1 MNKIKETMSTIFVAT
16 QYSFAFC
23 WRNSKQATAALIA
36 VSIANTLV
44 VYLAIQATGSII
56 NAVQRA
62 VASHQAP
69 YSFVNFLHSDLVL
82 PSILMLAVILCGII
96 IGRVK
101 WYFSN
106 SWKIGLHF
114 ANRRELNE
122 HRATLDIARF
132 KSKEF
137 DDLTKS
143 IEELPSS
150 WQTRITFSEQL
161 FDLFTTVISFVLFGA
176 ALVMYQPVYA
186 LVLIIA
192 ALPAMVIEFRLVQMW
207 WNLFQGLVPKHKRRF
222 VLEKAYNQPT
232 TFMQALMFNQMP
244 TLRKEIDI
252 NVNGILD
259 EYDYV
264 RKTSLKKKLLANVVM
279 FLGLGGVIVYAVWS
293 TVAYGL
299 GIGTLTVIVAA
310 ARTFQG
316 NLESIVSMVADQ
328 WNNAK
333 GVIMIE
339 KDFFGLRSSIVTES
353 PVTPSFIGKAGV
365 SGIPLIT
372 FDHVSFAYPTSD
384 TLAVKDVSF
393 TIEPGSK
400 VAIVGKSGNG
410 KSTLQGLL
418 MRQYDPTSGAIFADG
433 INLRNIKPEDWT
445 KVASALTQEYTVLE
459 RTIADEI
466 ASSRLG
472 QAINPEDVTTSSRF
486 ANFDEVV
493 GDDSRGY
500 DAQIGTQFNGREFSG
515 GEKQR
520 LALARVH
527 YRGTPVMIFDEPD
540 AKLDPDSAKK
550 VIDQVFALKDV
561 TVVMITHHVSR
572 ALRCDKVIM
581 MGKGEIVE
589 QGTPAELMT
598 TQGAF
603 ARMYLKDKHRLG
615 SEG

>member
-1 MNKIKETMSTIFVAT
+1 
-16 QYSFAFC
+16 
-23 WRNSKQATAALIA
+23 
-36 VSIANTLV
+36 
-44 VYLAIQATGSII
+44 
-56 NAVQRA
+56 
-62 VASHQAP
+62 
-69 YSFVNFLHSDLVL
+69 
-82 PSILMLAVILCGII
+82 
-96 IGRVK
+96 
-101 WYFSN
+101 
-106 SWKIGLHF
+106 
-114 ANRRELNE
+114 
-122 HRATLDIARF
+122 
-132 KSKEF
+132 
-137 DDLTKS
+137 
-143 IEELPSS
+143 
-150 WQTRITFSEQL
+150 
-161 FDLFTTVISFVLFGA
+161 
-176 ALVMYQPVYA
+176 MYQPVYA

-232 TFMQALMFNQMP
+232 TFMQALMFNQMT

-500 DAQIGTQFNGREFSG
+500 DAQIGTQFDGREFSG